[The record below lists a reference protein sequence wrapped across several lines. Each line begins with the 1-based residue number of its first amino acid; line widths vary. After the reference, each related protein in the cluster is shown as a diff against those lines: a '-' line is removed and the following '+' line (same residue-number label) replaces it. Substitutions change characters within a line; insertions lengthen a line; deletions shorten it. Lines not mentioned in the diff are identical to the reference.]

1 MISVQIDDRKL
12 EVFEGT
18 TALTALRSIGLD
30 VPTGCHDDR
39 LHPTGGCRLCLI
51 RLKGTNRPVTA
62 CALVLKE
69 GMEIE
74 VDAPDLVEMRKDEMA
89 LLARSYPEEAI
100 DLAPEKTF
108 NRWLIAYGL
117 SGTAFA
123 SAETSPS
130 PMFPPQSHEH
140 RSNGDQDSFNS
151 NSKARLSS
159 RSPKDESNPYF
170 RFDPEACIKCFNCV
184 RVCEEVQGANVW
196 QIMDRSSETHVI
208 PDSMGLLIESSCV
221 SCGACVDVC
230 PTSALIDKSR
240 LLYGEPEKWTRT
252 TCPYC
257 GVGCEMNVGTIEN
270 QIVQVRPA
278 KDAPVNRGHLCVKGR
293 YAHQFVHA
301 PDRVTDPM
309 VRDHGTWRK
318 ATWEEAIRVVASEF
332 KRISEER
339 GPNAIGVLGS
349 ARAPNEDNY
358 LAQKFAR
365 VVLGTNNVD
374 CCARVCHG
382 PTAAAMKVMLGTG
395 AATNSYNDLELA
407 KTIMIVG
414 ANATEN
420 HPIIGERI
428 RQARKHGAKL
438 IVIDPRRIPLA
449 AEAEV
454 HLQLKPGTNVPLLN
468 SIAHV
473 ILAEGLADEEFLTN
487 RTNEADAF
495 REFVQEWTP
504 ERAAEICGVRPEDI
518 RRAARLYAT
527 NKPSMC
533 FHGLG
538 VTEHTQG
545 TEGVMCLT
553 NLALLTGNIGRPG
566 AGINPLRGQNNV
578 QGSAHMGCEP
588 SNLTGFV
595 SIADGKDRFEKVWNA
610 TIPEFPGLNLMQM
623 LEAADKGTFKAMWAI
638 GYDVYF
644 TNASAERTRH
654 QFEQMEFV
662 VVQDLFLNETAREF
676 ADVFLPACSS
686 FERDGTFMNAERR
699 VQRVRPAI
707 EPVGNSKPDWEIV
720 QLVAQAMGAAQGFSF
735 ESAEDVWEEV
745 RKVWTPGG
753 GMSYAR
759 LDHQGLQWPCPT
771 EDHPG
776 TAILHRERFPIGDR
790 ALLKRIDYTPTPE
803 ITSPEYP
810 FVLTTGRTLYQFNA
824 GTMTART
831 FNQSL
836 RPTDTL
842 DIHPE
847 DAADVGITSGD
858 RVRVKSHYGEA
869 FLPARL
875 DRRLR
880 RGTVFA
886 TFHSR
891 EVFLNLITSRE
902 KDKVVGSPEFKV
914 TAVNLSIAS

>member
-1 MISVQIDDRKL
+1 MIRIIIDGKPID
-12 EVFEGT
+12 VPEGSS
-18 TALTALRSIGLD
+18 ALQALRLAGLD
-30 VPTGCHDDR
+30 VPTGCHDPR
-39 LHPTGGCRLCLI
+39 LHPTGGCRLCLV

-62 CALVLKE
+62 CALKVQE
-69 GMEIE
+69 GMDLE
-74 VDAPDLVEMRKDEMA
+74 VDAPDLVETRGKELA
-89 LLARSYPEEAI
+89 LLAKSYPATAI
-100 DLAPEKTF
+100 AEAPEKTF
-108 NRWLIAYGL
+108 NRWLAAYGL
-117 SGTAFA
+117 KPEGQTDP
-123 SAETSPS
+123 T
-130 PMFPPQSHEH
+130 
-140 RSNGDQDSFNS
+140 RV
-151 NSKARLSS
+151 
-159 RSPKDESNPYF
+159 DESNPYF

-184 RVCEEVQGANVW
+184 RICDEIQGANVW
-196 QIMDRSSETHVI
+196 QVMDRAASTHVS
-208 PDSMGLLIESSCV
+208 PDSMGLIMESSCV
-221 SCGACVDVC
+221 SCGACVDAC
-230 PTSALIDKSR
+230 PTSALVDKTR
-240 LLYGEPEKWTRT
+240 LELGAPDRWTKT

-257 GVGCEMNVGTIEN
+257 GVGCEMSVGTLN
-270 QIVQVRPA
+270 GQIVQVKPVL
-278 KDAPVNRGHLCVKGR
+278 DAPVNKGHLCVKGR

-301 PDRVTDPM
+301 PDRVTEPM
-309 VRDHGTWRK
+309 IRENGVWRE
-318 ATWEEAIRVVASEF
+318 ASWDEAISLVASEF
-332 KRISEER
+332 ARIAKER

-358 LAQKFAR
+358 MAQKFAR

-395 AATNSYNDLELA
+395 AATNSYDDLELA
-407 KTIMIVG
+407 KTIMICG

-428 RQARKHGAKL
+428 RQARKHGTKL

-468 SIAHV
+468 AMAHV
-473 ILAEGLADEEFLTN
+473 ILAEGLADEEFLAS
-487 RTNEADAF
+487 RTQDAEEF
-495 REFVQEWTP
+495 RAFVQEWTP
-504 ERAAEICGVRPEDI
+504 ERSAEICQVRAEDI
-518 RRAARLYAT
+518 RRAAQLYAT
-527 NKPSMC
+527 AKPSMC

-545 TEGVMCLT
+545 TEGVMALT
-553 NLALLTGNIGRPG
+553 NLALLTGNIGKPG

-595 SIADGKDRFEKVWNA
+595 SIADGKERFQAVWQKP
-610 TIPEFPGLNLMQM
+610 IPEFPGLNLMQM
-623 LEAADKGTFKAMWAI
+623 LEAAGRGEFKAMWAI

-644 TNASAERTRH
+644 TNASADRTRH

-662 VVQDLFLNETAREF
+662 VVQDLFMNETAREF
-676 ADVFLPACSS
+676 AHVFLPACSS

-707 EPVGNSKPDWEIV
+707 DPIGNSKPDWEIV
-720 QLVAQAMGAAQGFSF
+720 QLVAQAMGSTEGFAF
-735 ESAEDVWEEV
+735 DSAEAVWEEV

-759 LDHQGLQWPCPT
+759 LDLGGLQWPCPT

-776 TAILHRERFPIGDR
+776 TRILHREKFPIGER
-790 ALLKRIDYTPTPE
+790 AVLKRIEYTPTPE
-803 ITSPEYP
+803 ITSPEFP
-810 FVLTTGRTLYQFNA
+810 FLLTTGRTLFQFNA

-831 FNQSL
+831 HNQAF

-842 DIHPE
+842 DLHPD
-847 DAADVGITSGD
+847 DAADLGIENGST
-858 RVRVKSHYGEA
+858 VKVASRYGEA
-869 FLPARL
+869 RLPARL

-891 EVFLNLITSRE
+891 EVFLNLITSQE
-902 KDKVVGSPEFKV
+902 KDKVVGSPEYKV
-914 TAVNLSIAS
+914 TAVRLEAEAPVTI